1 MNPTDAPLKQP
12 LGARGPPGRRH
23 HATINPKDFGNTG
36 PPTRGE
42 RPIRYTVQES
52 EPSAKVLFLRLQASD
67 PMAVRLGYV
76 VLRFNWVFVF
86 MLLSS
91 V

>member
-23 HATINPKDFGNTG
+23 HATINPKDFGNAG
-36 PPTRGE
+36 PPTQGE
-42 RPIRYTVQES
+42 RPIRCTVQES
-52 EPSAKVLFLRLQASD
+52 ESSAEVSFLRLQASD
-67 PMAVRLGYV
+67 PTAVCLGYV
-76 VLRFNWVFVF
+76 VLRFDWVSVF

-91 V
+91 I